1 MKQIKFTYA
10 SIFAMLLVFFSTP
23 SAGEEAKRVWQ
34 TSVCYHFRLSVWD
47 KMNQG
52 NYHAKYIVT
61 SSDGRVFV
69 AEKNATEDS
78 NTAEVAFPDNFRDEK
93 NKLKAWINCRYG
105 ESYMWDIYAN
115 GALIDSGTIAVSRK
129 KSK

>member
-1 MKQIKFTYA
+1 
-10 SIFAMLLVFFSTP
+10 MLLVLFSAP
-23 SAGEEAKRVWQ
+23 SAGEEMKRAWQ

-47 KMNQG
+47 KLSQG
-52 NYHAKYIVT
+52 NYRAKYTVT

-78 NTAEVAFPDNFRDEK
+78 NTAEVAFPDNFRDAQ
-93 NKLKAWINCRYG
+93 NNIKAWINCRYG
-105 ESYMWDIYAN
+105 ENYTWNIYAN

-129 KSK
+129 KQK